1 MKRVYD
7 FLKEAKTYYIASI
20 DGDTPRV
27 RPFGTIHIFEDKLY
41 IQTGKKKAC
50 YAQMANKKVE
60 LCAMNNGKWIRLTGT
75 LIPDER
81 ISAQES
87 MLNDYPELRG
97 MYTPGDGN
105 NIVLYFKDAI
115 ATIYSFTEA
124 PIVIKF

>member
-1 MKRVYD
+1 MKRVCD

-50 YAQMANKKVE
+50 YNQMANKKVE

-105 NIVLYFKDAI
+105 NIVLYFKDAT

-124 PIVIKF
+124 PVVIKF